1 MFDKNVSIK
10 FENPWSKKKQTK
22 KTPWSYCRP
31 DSLTDQIINYEN
43 KLVSYINYC
52 VEKEINENLLYST
65 GNFTQCSVVIKWE
78 GNPKQRGHMYS

>member
-10 FENPWSKKKQTK
+10 SENPWSKKKK
-22 KTPWSYCRP
+22 KKPCSYCRP

-43 KLVSYINYC
+43 KLVSYINYY
-52 VEKEINENLLYST
+52 VDKKINENLLCST
-65 GNFTQCSVVIKWE
+65 GNFTQCSVVTKWE